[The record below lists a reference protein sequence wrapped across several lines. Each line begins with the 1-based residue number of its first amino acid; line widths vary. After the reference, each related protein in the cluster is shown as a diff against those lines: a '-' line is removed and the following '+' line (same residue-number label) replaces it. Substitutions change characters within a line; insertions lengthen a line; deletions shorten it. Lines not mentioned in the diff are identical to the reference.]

1 VFRVFL
7 IFSPRFGFFFFF
19 FLHQLLPLF
28 TQSQFSFG
36 IREDGDDENAMT
48 VVEPL
53 LDLKTAAGDF

>member
-1 VFRVFL
+1 
-7 IFSPRFGFFFFF
+7 
-19 FLHQLLPLF
+19 LF